1 MTTLRPVRGRA
12 ASLVAALLAAG
23 LTAALA
29 LAGPVQAGPSDSR
42 QAGRPI
48 PAATP
53 EARPNIVLVLMDDAS
68 MDLVASMAQAHE
80 MAARGASYRNAF
92 VVDSLCC
99 VSRTVI
105 LTGQYPHQ
113 TGVLTNTAGD
123 EGAPR
128 GGWTAF
134 TVYGN
139 GPRAVNVALH
149 EAGYTTGFVGK
160 FLNQYRPPGGGGAPV
175 PPGWSE
181 FGPLLEGAYDG
192 WDFNYGSSQDG
203 AAMSLA
209 HQGAPAATASDSRKD
224 AAYTGSFIQRQ
235 ALDFL
240 ARHHDD
246 TAPYFLE
253 IAVYAPHD
261 RATAH
266 PYYAQTPQFPAMYRD
281 RPSPAQPD
289 GNCGPVPCTAVK
301 LVDLPGYAD
310 PRGDNRPRR
319 ADGSL
324 APTWQRTALLPP
336 AQARRYL
343 RQRARMVQSVD
354 RLLER
359 VLASTDADTYV
370 ILTSDNGFHLNQWGM
385 ARGKGTAYD
394 SDIHVPLVVVGP
406 GVAPGVREGAVSNLD
421 LAPTLEQLAGLPE
434 ASYRSGTSFAPSFT
448 DPSASGHRYVFIEHS
463 WSGEQPGDP
472 DAADAE
478 LATIPT
484 YVAVR
489 SEDGLLVRYA
499 EDRRPDHTSY
509 AWELY
514 DYATGTGEATNVF
527 GTPVAAALQQEL
539 RARLRAFLA
548 CRTATRDD
556 AVSQECRRVGE

>member
-1 MTTLRPVRGRA
+1 M
-12 ASLVAALLAAG
+12 AALATVG

-29 LAGPVQAGPSDSR
+29 FPGAVQAGPRDPR
-42 QAGRPI
+42 QVGGSVAP
-48 PAATP
+48 ATP
-53 EARPNIVLVLMDDAS
+53 EHPPNIVLVLMDDAS
-68 MDLVASMAQAHE
+68 MDLMGAMAQGHA
-80 MAARGASYRNAF
+80 MAARGATYRNAF

-123 EGAPR
+123 EAAPR

-134 TVYGN
+134 AAFGN

-149 EAGYTTGFVGK
+149 DAGYTTGFVGK
-160 FLNQYRPPGGGGAPV
+160 FLNQYRPPGGRAAPV

-181 FGPLLEGAYDG
+181 FGPLFEGAYDG
-192 WDFNYGSSQDG
+192 WDFDYGSSQDG
-203 AAMSLA
+203 AAMALL
-209 HQGAPAATASDSRKD
+209 HQAAPAATASEGRKD
-224 AAYTGSFIQRQ
+224 AAYTGSIIQRQ

-240 ARHHDD
+240 ARHRDD
-246 TAPYFLE
+246 AAPYFLE

-266 PYYAQTPQFPAMYRD
+266 PFYAQTPLFPAMYRD
-281 RPSPAQPD
+281 RPTPEQPE
-289 GNCGPVPCTAVK
+289 GNCGPVPCTAFR

-310 PRGDNRPRR
+310 PRGDNRPRHT
-319 ADGSL
+319 DGSR
-324 APTWQRTALLPP
+324 APAWQQTTLLPP
-336 AQARRYL
+336 AQARRNL

-354 RLLER
+354 RLLEQ
-359 VLASTDADTYV
+359 VLASVDADTYV
-370 ILTSDNGFHLNQWGM
+370 ILTSDNGFHLDQWGM

-406 GVAPGVREGAVSNLD
+406 GVVPGVREGAVSNLD
-421 LAPTLEQLAGLPE
+421 LAPTLEELAGLPE
-434 ASYRSGTSFAPSFT
+434 SDFRSGTSFAPSLT
-448 DPSASGHRYVFIEHS
+448 APAAPGHRYVFVEHS

-472 DAADAE
+472 DAVDAE

-489 SEDGLLVRYA
+489 SAAGLLVRYDV
-499 EDRRPDHTSY
+499 DRRPGHVAY
-509 AWELY
+509 VWELY
-514 DYATGTGEATNVF
+514 DYDGGTGEATNVF
-527 GTPVAAALQQEL
+527 GTPGAAALQQQL
-539 RARLRAFLA
+539 RDRLRAFLA
-548 CRTATRDD
+548 CRSATRDD
-556 AVSQECRRVGE
+556 AVSQECRQVGE